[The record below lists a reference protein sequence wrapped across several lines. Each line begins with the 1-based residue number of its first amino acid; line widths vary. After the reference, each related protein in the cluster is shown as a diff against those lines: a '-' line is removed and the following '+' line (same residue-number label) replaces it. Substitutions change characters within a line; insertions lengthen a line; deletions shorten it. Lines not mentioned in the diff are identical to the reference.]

1 MATFLE
7 IPQLQHLIERV
18 GQQFGHTIATSTD
31 FEILSLDIE
40 RETGDHLSASTLKRL
55 WGYVSLHPV
64 PRIATLDVLCRY
76 IGFKS
81 FQEFCQSIKSGDLFP
96 SGFFG
101 TTCIAVKNLQ
111 VGERIRLGWAPNR
124 IVEIRYL
131 GNFEFIVEESRNS
144 QLLAGDRFELSD
156 IISGCPLCISRI
168 FRNGKYTRPY
178 IAAMKEGLNLVEK
191 C

>member
-1 MATFLE
+1 MASFLE
-7 IPQLQHLIERV
+7 IPQLQYLIERV
-18 GQQFGHTIATSTD
+18 GQHFGHTIATSTD

-76 IGFKS
+76 IGFKN
-81 FQEFCQSIKSGDLFP
+81 FQEFCQSLKEDDASD
-96 SGFFG
+96 FFG
-101 TTCIAVKNLQ
+101 ATCISVKDLQ
-111 VGERIRLGWAPNR
+111 VGERVRLGWAPNR
-124 IVEIRYL
+124 LVEMRYL

-144 QLLAGDRFELSD
+144 QLRQGDRFELSD

-168 FRNGKYTRPY
+168 LRNGKYTRPY

>member
-40 RETGDHLSASTLKRL
+40 RDTGDHLSASTLKRL

-64 PRIATLDVLCRY
+64 PRIATLDILARY
-76 IGFKS
+76 IGHKS
-81 FQEFCQSIKSGDLFP
+81 FQDFCQQLRSGESNP
-96 SGFFG
+96 SDFFG
-101 TTCIAVKNLQ
+101 TSCISVKELRE
-111 VGERIRLGWAPNR
+111 GERVRIGWAPDR
-124 IVEIRYL
+124 LVEMRYL
-131 GNFEFIVEESRNS
+131 GNFEFVVEASRNS
-144 QLLAGDRFELSD
+144 QLRAGDRFQLSD

-168 FRNGKYTRPY
+168 LRNGKYTRPY

-191 C
+191 Y